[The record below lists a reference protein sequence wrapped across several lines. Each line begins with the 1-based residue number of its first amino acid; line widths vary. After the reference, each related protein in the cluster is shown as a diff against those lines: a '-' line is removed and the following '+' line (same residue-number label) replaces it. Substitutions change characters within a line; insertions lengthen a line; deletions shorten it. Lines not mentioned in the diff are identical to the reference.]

1 MWVER
6 YKFSCSCRIEIP
18 KILLYDE
25 MKPFYF
31 IGITDKEYQKIDF
44 IKKENNITYSR
55 HIGSSYVFV
64 EEVKPNVL
72 IKN

>member
-1 MWVER
+1 M
-6 YKFSCSCRIEIP
+6 
-18 KILLYDE
+18 LYDE